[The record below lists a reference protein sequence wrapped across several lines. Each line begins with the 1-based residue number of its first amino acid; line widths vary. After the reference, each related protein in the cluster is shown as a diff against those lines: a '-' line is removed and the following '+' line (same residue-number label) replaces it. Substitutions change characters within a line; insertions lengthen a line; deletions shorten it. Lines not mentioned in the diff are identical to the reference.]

1 MAISARDLIVITDK
15 ESDEYSDISG
25 LLRYFTNG
33 KVFKPV
39 YNEIANA
46 NNSDDPTIFQES
58 WRLFVRNVIKIQKNE
73 NIKNNIMVINYEK
86 FRKVYES
93 IPNKTSAEF
102 KEFSKAF
109 TTALDVCRDHNNQL
123 IALSEKQK

>member
-25 LLRYFTNG
+25 LLRDFTNG

-58 WRLFVRNVIKIQKNE
+58 WRLFVRNVIKIKKNK
-73 NIKNNIMVINYEK
+73 NKKNNIMVINYEK

-109 TTALDVCRDHNNQL
+109 TTALDACRDHNNQL